1 MTAKASPTSPEKRDG
16 LDARMRASL
25 VGVAVSGAVLGA
37 LAAAFAGAAAAWSV
51 VAGAG
56 LATANL
62 WALARVVVALLPAE
76 PEAEDENRHVA
87 AGQPDPREARAW
99 ASVAM
104 LKTVGLLL
112 VAWGILRYRVAAPL
126 PLLVGFGAL
135 PIGIAIAALVSDRRP
150 HPRKG
155 L

>member
-1 MTAKASPTSPEKRDG
+1 MTAKASPTGPEKRDG

-25 VGVAVSGAVLGA
+25 VGVAVSGAVLGV
-37 LAAAFAGAAAAWSV
+37 LAAVFAGAAASWSV

-76 PEAEDENRHVA
+76 PEDENRDGA

-150 HPRKG
+150 HPKKG

>member
-1 MTAKASPTSPEKRDG
+1 MTANASPSGRQKQG
-16 LDARMRASL
+16 VLDARMRVSL
-25 VGVAVSGAVLGA
+25 VAVGVSGMALGA
-37 LAAAFAGAAAAWSV
+37 LAVVFAGPAAAWSV
-51 VAGAG
+51 VAGAA

-62 WALARVVVALLPAE
+62 GALARMVVAFLPAR
-76 PEAEDENRHVA
+76 PEGYDVREQTD
-87 AGQPDPREARAW
+87 PDPLEARAW
-99 ASVAM
+99 RSLAM

-135 PIGIAIAALVSDRRP
+135 PIGIAIAAMVSDRRP
-150 HPRKG
+150 HPKKG

>member
-1 MTAKASPTSPEKRDG
+1 
-16 LDARMRASL
+16 MRASL

-76 PEAEDENRHVA
+76 PDSEDENRQVAA
-87 AGQPDPREARAW
+87 AGQARPDPREARAW
-99 ASVAM
+99 GSVAM

-135 PIGIAIAALVSDRRP
+135 PIGIAIAAVVSDRRP

>member
-1 MTAKASPTSPEKRDG
+1 MTAKASPTDPQKRDG

-25 VGVAVSGAVLGA
+25 VGVAVTGAVLGV
-37 LAAAFAGAAAAWSV
+37 LAAVFAGAAAAWSV

-76 PEAEDENRHVA
+76 PEDEDRQA
-87 AGQPDPREARAW
+87 TAGQPDPREARAW
-99 ASVAM
+99 ASVAV

-150 HPRKG
+150 HPKKG

>member
-1 MTAKASPTSPEKRDG
+1 MTTNASPGGREREDRF
-16 LDARMRASL
+16 DARMRASL
-25 VGVAVSGAVLGA
+25 AAVGVSGVALGA
-37 LAAAFAGAAAAWSV
+37 LAAVFAGAAAAWSV
-51 VAGAG
+51 LAGAG

-62 WALARVVVALLPAE
+62 WTLARVVVALLPPE
-76 PEAEDENRHVA
+76 PEGHEAREPA
-87 AGQPDPREARAW
+87 APDPREARAW
-99 ASVAM
+99 SSVAM

-150 HPRKG
+150 HSKKG

>member
-1 MTAKASPTSPEKRDG
+1 
-16 LDARMRASL
+16 MRASL
-25 VGVAVSGAVLGA
+25 VGVAVTGAVLGV
-37 LAAAFAGAAAAWSV
+37 LAAVFAGAAAAWSV

-76 PEAEDENRHVA
+76 PEDEDRQAA

-126 PLLVGFGAL
+126 PLLVGFVAL
-135 PIGIAIAALVSDRRP
+135 PIGIAIAAVVSDRRP
-150 HPRKG
+150 HPKKG